1 MMDHT
6 HLPGGAAALALVDP
20 ALSEAVA
27 VVTGPCGSLV
37 RFASEVAGRR
47 VEYDGI
53 VEMLLE
59 HATPGAEPKCTDAVA
74 AAIAAGCLGERHL
87 WRDLQ
92 LPDRRSLRLLL
103 EAYFEPFAADNYM
116 DMRWKK
122 FIYRRL
128 CRWGGFNTCKAP
140 SCGVCSSYEECFGR
154 EA

>member
-1 MMDHT
+1 MGQERPSGDV
-6 HLPGGAAALALVDP
+6 AASTSTTTALA
-20 ALSEAVA
+20 EAVA
-27 VVTGPCGSLV
+27 IVAGPCGAVVCFEHEV
-37 RFASEVAGRR
+37 RDRR

-53 VEMLLE
+53 VEMLLD
-59 HATPGAEPKCTDAVA
+59 HATRGVEPQRAEAVSR
-74 AAIAAGCLGERHL
+74 AIAAGCLGERHL

-140 SCGVCSSYEECFGR
+140 SCGVCASYEECFGQN
-154 EA
+154 A